1 MDEFADYGAD
11 ALNPIVLCLLSVVL
25 VAFFLLVFFFSML
38 QCFVRILIINYIISA
53 VTLRL

>member
-1 MDEFADYGAD
+1 MDEFAYYGDD

-38 QCFVRILIINYIISA
+38 QCFEDF
-53 VTLRL
+53 